1 MPDYDVRKSIYRSIF
16 EQKLFVN
23 RETVL
28 PPIVRRS
35 VLALPSIAAVAQA
48 QPHYPSRPIRVVVP
62 FPAGG
67 SNDISARIAADALRV
82 LWNSPVVVENI
93 SGAGGNVGAANVF
106 RAEPDGH
113 TLLVTPPGPLAINSF
128 LFRSLGFDPAGFVP
142 VTVLNK
148 TPNVAIVSAATGLT
162 TMAALIERARAQPEG
177 MSFASQGVGTTS
189 HLTGALFQ
197 ELTGSRLVHVP
208 YRGEAPA
215 MTDVVGG
222 RVDLIFSNVT
232 GALAH
237 HQAGRVRMLAIADSE
252 RAPEAPQVPSAPEV
266 GLPGFLSS
274 AWFALAAPPNTPAAV
289 VTRLSEGLRE
299 VLRMPDIARRYRELG
314 GSAIGGTLEETANF
328 VRAERERWGAIVQ
341 RAGVTPD

>member
-1 MPDYDVRKSIYRSIF
+1 MF
-16 EQKLFVN
+16 
-23 RETVL
+23 
-28 PPIVRRS
+28 PIARRS
-35 VLALPSIAAVAQA
+35 ALALPALFVPALAQSA
-48 QPHYPSRPIRVVVP
+48 YPSRTIRVVVP

-82 LWNSPVVVENI
+82 LWNASVVVENI
-93 SGAGGNVGAANVF
+93 SGAGGNVGTANVF

-113 TLLVTPPGPLAINSF
+113 SLLVTPPGPLAINAF
-128 LFRSLGFDPAGFVP
+128 LFRTLGFDPLGFIP

-162 TMAALIERARAQPEG
+162 TMAALIERARAQAEG

-197 ELTGSRLVHVP
+197 ELTGTRLVHVP

-222 RVDLIFSNVT
+222 RVDMIFSNVT
-232 GALAH
+232 GALPH
-237 HQAGRVRMLAIADSE
+237 HQAGRVRMLAIADSA
-252 RAPEAPQVPSAPEV
+252 RAPEAPEVPSAPEV
-266 GLPGFLSS
+266 GLPEFLSS
-274 AWFALAAPPNTPAAV
+274 AWFALAAPPGTPAAIV
-289 VTRLSEGLRE
+289 ARLSEGLRE
-299 VLRMPDIARRYRELG
+299 VLRMPEIARRYRELG
-314 GSAIGGTLEETANF
+314 GSVVGGSLDETAEF

>member
-1 MPDYDVRKSIYRSIF
+1 
-16 EQKLFVN
+16 LFVIRYFVRYTNILLPSN
-23 RETVL
+23 RERELV
-28 PPIVRRS
+28 PIARRS
-35 VLALPSIAAVAQA
+35 AFALPALFTPAHA
-48 QPHYPSRPIRVVVP
+48 QPAYPSRPIRVVVP

-67 SNDISARIAADALRV
+67 SNDISARIAVDGLRV
-82 LWNSPVVVENI
+82 LWNAPVVVENV
-93 SGAGGNVGAANVF
+93 SGAGGNVGAAQVF

-113 TLLVTPPGPLAINSF
+113 TLLVTPPGPLAINEF
-128 LFRSLGFDPAGFVP
+128 LFRSLGFDPRGFIP

-162 TMAALIERARAQPEG
+162 TMAALIERAGAQREG

-197 ELTGSRLVHVP
+197 ELTGTRLVHVP

-215 MTDVVGG
+215 MSDVVGG
-222 RVDLIFSNVT
+222 RVDMIFSNLT
-232 GALAH
+232 GVLAH
-237 HQAGRVRMLAIADSE
+237 HQAGRVRMLAIADSA
-252 RAPEAPQVPSAPEV
+252 RAPEAPEVPSAPEV

-274 AWFALAAPPNTPAAV
+274 AWFALAAPPNTPAAI

-299 VLRMPDIARRYRELG
+299 VLRAPEIARRYRELG
-314 GSAIGGTLEETANF
+314 GSAVGRSLAETADF
-328 VRAERERWGAIVQ
+328 VRTERERWGAIVQ